1 MRLTVTAAYDMPT
14 QVFVKQRIAADG
26 SQDIMAAVA
35 SAEQLESLP
44 INEPGPDTSYFRTS
58 SVELRAVNSARLDE
72 MYEAV
77 RSEIQLLVRNL
88 DALDNQAVPSAT
100 CEITSNAVTFL

>member
-1 MRLTVTAAYDMPT
+1 MRKITLQRVDLPIDTAANPLYGQTYGMRLTVTAAYDMPT

-72 MYEAV
+72 I
-77 RSEIQLLVRNL
+77 RGG
-88 DALDNQAVPSAT
+88 
-100 CEITSNAVTFL
+100 